1 VPRLFLS
8 RNIERG
14 HAPRQVSYMS
24 TRLQGE
30 HVQLLR
36 GAFARG
42 SVVWLCDNVGRSRDL
57 AGTTSLL
64 RALQLAG
71 RVLVAVRQAF
81 PSWMRSI
88 WTEIYLCRTCSCHEI
103 LRAETPGQV
112 GRDEVRALRE
122 EVFVGWRSLQLECCC
137 SDMHRAC
144 GRSRLPASKVPLFEK
159 VVAKPVVAAF
169 GSLPLT
175 LSVVIELVNAG
186 KLTEANASCRSYLYE
201 QAVCAWLRSC
211 TCA

>member
-1 VPRLFLS
+1 
-8 RNIERG
+8 
-14 HAPRQVSYMS
+14 MS

-42 SVVWLCDNVGRSRDL
+42 SVVWLCDNVGRCRDL

-71 RVLVAVRQAF
+71 RVLVA
-81 PSWMRSI
+81 
-88 WTEIYLCRTCSCHEI
+88 
-103 LRAETPGQV
+103 V

-137 SDMHRAC
+137 SDTHRAC

-211 TCA
+211 TCAWL